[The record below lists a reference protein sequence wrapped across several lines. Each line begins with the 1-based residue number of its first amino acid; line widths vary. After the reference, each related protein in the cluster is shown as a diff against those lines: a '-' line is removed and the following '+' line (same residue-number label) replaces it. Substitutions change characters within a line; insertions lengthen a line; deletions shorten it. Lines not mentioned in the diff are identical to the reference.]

1 MPVAAFGPF
10 RNGLATAI
18 RSLCLAAA
26 FAAAGPALAE
36 TLVGLVVAVQDGD
49 TLTVLDAEKVQHKI
63 RLAGIDAP
71 EKGQPWG
78 QRSKEG
84 LSALAYRREVA
95 VEWHKRDRYGRLIGK
110 VLVERRDV
118 NLAQVSSGLA
128 WHYVEYA
135 TEQPPLDRQLY
146 ADAQVEARQYRLGLW
161 QEPSP
166 TPPWDY
172 RRAKRTSTQ
181 LQE

>member
-1 MPVAAFGPF
+1 VGP
-10 RNGLATAI
+10 
-18 RSLCLAAA
+18 
-26 FAAAGPALAE
+26 
-36 TLVGLVVAVQDGD
+36 
-49 TLTVLDAEKVQHKI
+49 TVK
-63 RLAGIDAP
+63 
-71 EKGQPWG
+71 
-78 QRSKEG
+78 SG

-135 TEQPPLDRQLY
+135 SEQPPLDRRLY
-146 ADAQVEARQYRLGLW
+146 VDAQVEARQYRLGLW

-172 RRAKRTSTQ
+172 RRTKRTSTQ